1 MPMATRSPK
10 RFRPAGALAIAAV
23 LTLAACSSR
32 SSGGAAHQASSGN
45 PATGTPINIGYANT
59 EGKGARSFP
68 TYTVGTELAI
78 KKVNAEGGVNGH
90 PLVLDKCPTDGTPAS
105 SLSCA
110 NTFVQHKDA
119 VVLSAADI
127 GVDAMVPV
135 LNGAKIPAF
144 SITFQGVYAA
154 ANPQFFQFGPPLMA
168 AFSTPLGVLAQK
180 VKKIAVVDADVPVVH
195 QLFSSTIK
203 PLAVQLGVQ
212 VQLVTYDAAATDF
225 TSVIATLNANKNAGV
240 VMLGGEDACSA
251 FAQSATT
258 LGYQGLVM
266 MGACN
271 HFIDKLGS
279 RAAGYYSLGYVYPP
293 KALAAAPAPKQA
305 QLNQYL
311 DEVKQAGLESKTD
324 VLSLYGYASI
334 IDLADVIKTAKGEVS
349 AATVTSAF
357 TSLSGFDSFDGDV
370 MTCAHRPAAQGSAC
384 DAKLLVLQVKS
395 DGTLSVYGGGFTSG
409 T

>member
-1 MPMATRSPK
+1 MPVATRSLK
-10 RFRPAGALAIAAV
+10 RFLPAGALAIVAV

-32 SSGGAAHQASSGN
+32 SSGGATHQASSGN

-59 EGKGARSFP
+59 EGKGALSFP

-144 SITFQGVYAA
+144 SITFQGVNAA

-180 VKKIAVVDADVPVVH
+180 VKNIALVDADVPVVH

-203 PLAVQLGVQ
+203 PLAAQLGVQ

-225 TSVIATLNANKNAGV
+225 TSVIATLNANKNEGV

-266 MGACN
+266 MGSCN

-370 MTCAHRPAAQGSAC
+370 MTCAHRPVAQGSAC
-384 DAKLLVLQVKS
+384 NAKLLVLQVKS